1 MNTPVMRLGFGC
13 GLRLG
18 LRFRISGA
26 SQVEYN
32 YISRGVHSHH
42 FLRAWGLNV
51 GVHLLK
57 CTYFVAY
64 SSKCNI
70 PSTDV
75 YVTFLETSLSISV
88 VLLVFLDRKYEALP
102 LTPTATKSMGEL
114 RDSHLT
120 SVIHYITVLL

>member
-1 MNTPVMRLGFGC
+1 M
-13 GLRLG
+13 
-18 LRFRISGA
+18 
-26 SQVEYN
+26 
-32 YISRGVHSHH
+32 
-42 FLRAWGLNV
+42 
-51 GVHLLK
+51 
-57 CTYFVAY
+57 
-64 SSKCNI
+64 
-70 PSTDV
+70 